1 MTLKAKM
8 SLLVFLTSLSI
19 VSIGFSSWSI
29 TVETNAEAIGN
40 IEVDN
45 VINNNNM
52 ITQETVHEFTYS
64 ELGFTNSK
72 NLLTKTGEIIVDYT
86 INLKNCKEFLA
97 ENSLSVNLTMKY
109 QAESGTFNLFKDS
122 GNASEYNKLN
132 ISYSTDGNIWNSILD
147 SQITDYQ
154 CLSIINF
161 DKVLDSNYGSD
172 TLSFSIKYSFEVT
185 SGLYFNNNFYS
196 VLELEGFEFLLTASL
211 TDYEYVEGGE

>member
-64 ELGFTNSK
+64 ELGFTNSN

-86 INLKNCKEFLA
+86 INLKNCKEFLT

-196 VLELEGFEFLLTASL
+196 VLEAEGFEFLLTASL